1 MLFNSKRFGLLLVSL
16 RRSLR
21 PYSSKPPKTSKYNSS
36 LGNTHLNGSVV
47 SSSSNTQQRSLKDNR
62 KKYISFKDFPK
73 APESVLMQSTEEL
86 FSNINMEPKNKIKE
100 VRNDRLVDFTIP
112 EKYLTAPTAD
122 NITEK
127 DRLVAEEINNLLKSD
142 EGVDLSSLNLVRWY
156 YEQENNQLQSLPE
169 HPLKKSLSGM
179 INLNPILNN
188 ISDQYLWELFP
199 RGKSFGVPP
208 FEPEITKNGFKNW
221 EKSQLDE
228 IRKIENKYQTDD
240 EIADF
245 KALWHK
251 SRTFYKATPNGRRKL
266 DRKLLRKYK
275 KLKQAGKLPR
285 EFVLT
290 DLNLKNENIS

>member
-1 MLFNSKRFGLLLVSL
+1 MLFDSKRFGLLLGAL
-16 RRSLR
+16 GRSVRL
-21 PYSSKPPKTSKYNSS
+21 YSSKPPKTSKINGS
-36 LGNTHLNGSVV
+36 LGSTHVNGSVV
-47 SSSSNTQQRSLKDNR
+47 SSPSSTQQPSLRNHR
-62 KKYISFKDFPK
+62 NKYISFKDFPK
-73 APESVLMQSTEEL
+73 APESILMQSTEEL
-86 FSNINMEPKNKIKE
+86 FSNINMEPRNKNKEI
-100 VRNDRLVDFTIP
+100 RDDRLVDFKIP
-112 EKYLTAPTAD
+112 EKYLTVPAAD

-127 DRLVAEEINNLLKSD
+127 DRLVAEEINNLLKSE

-199 RGKSFGVPP
+199 RGRSFGVPP
-208 FEPEITKNGFKNW
+208 FEPEISKNGFKNW

-228 IRKIENKYQTDD
+228 LKKKENKFQTDD

-251 SRTFYKATPNGRRKL
+251 SRTFYKASPNGRRKL

-290 DLNLKNENIS
+290 DLNQKIENIS